1 MKQAGA
7 AQAAVAAAGAAPYRL
22 DVGDREGLTAYLH
35 LQGLLPA
42 GERVVTAARAGEG
55 NMNLTLRVTTA
66 ARSLIV
72 KQGRPWVEKYPH
84 IPAPVART
92 LVEGHFYALAARS
105 PWLAARMPRL
115 YALDPQSHILV
126 LQDLGAARELTALYA
141 GARLSEAATVDLA
154 DYLGH
159 LHALTVPPADRLV
172 LRNPAMRALNH
183 EHIFRLPLDPHNG
196 LNLDSI
202 TPGLTALARELAGD
216 AAYVERVHH
225 LGQLYLEAT
234 AGSLC
239 HGDFFPG
246 SFLNTESGIFI
257 IDPEFC
263 FLGPREFDLGVLL
276 AHLHLAGQPAPAG
289 DDLLRRYEQRA
300 AVDRQLVRA
309 LTGVEIMRRL
319 IGVAQLPLDLDLDG
333 KRQLLALSRR
343 LVLGL

>member
-7 AQAAVAAAGAAPYRL
+7 ASVPGIADGAAPYQL
-22 DVGDREGLTAYLH
+22 DAGDRDGLTAYLH
-35 LQGLLPA
+35 RQGLLPA
-42 GERVVTAARAGEG
+42 GERVVTAARAGDG

-92 LVEGHFYALAARS
+92 LVEGRFYALAARS

-126 LQDLGAARELTALYA
+126 LQDLGAARDLTSLYA

-159 LHALTVPPADRLV
+159 LHAVTVPPVERLV

-196 LNLDSI
+196 LNLDAI
-202 TPGLTALARELAGD
+202 TPGLTALARELAAD
-216 AAYVERVHH
+216 AAYSGRVQR
-225 LGQLYLEAT
+225 LGQLYLAD
-234 AGSLC
+234 ADGPLC

-246 SFLNTESGIFI
+246 SLLETAAGVFV

-276 AHLHLAGQPAPAG
+276 AHLHLAGQPQPAG
-289 DDLLRRYEQRA
+289 DALLRRYEQRA
-300 AVDRQLVRA
+300 AVDRPLLWA
-309 LTGVEIMRRL
+309 LAGVEIMRRL
-319 IGVAQLPLDLDLDG
+319 IGVAQLPLRIDLEA
-333 KRQLLALSRR
+333 KRQLLSLSRQ
-343 LVLGL
+343 LVLGI

>member
-1 MKQAGA
+1 MKPDAA
-7 AQAAVAAAGAAPYRL
+7 AQPAAGAAPYQL
-22 DVGDREGLTAYLH
+22 DAGDREGLTAYLQRH
-35 LQGLLPA
+35 GLLAP
-42 GERVVTAARAGEG
+42 GEHVLTAARAGEG
-55 NMNLTLRVTTA
+55 NMNLTLRVTTET
-66 ARSLIV
+66 RSLIV
-72 KQGRPWVEKYPH
+72 KQGRPWVEKYPQ
-84 IPAPVART
+84 IPAPVERT
-92 LVEGHFYALAARS
+92 IVEGRFYALAERS
-105 PWLAARMPRL
+105 PPLAARMPRL
-115 YALDPQSHILV
+115 LALDPQSHILV
-126 LQDLGAARELTALYA
+126 LQDLGKAGDLTSLYA
-141 GARLSEAATVDLA
+141 GARLGEAAVAELA

-159 LHALTVPPADRLV
+159 LHELPVPAAELPV

-183 EHIFRLPLDPHNG
+183 EHIFRFPLDPHNG
-196 LNLDSI
+196 LNLDAI

-216 AAYVERVHH
+216 PAYVERVHR

-246 SFLNTESGIFI
+246 SFLGTESGIFI

-289 DDLLRRYEQRA
+289 EDLLRRYEQRA
-300 AVDRQLVRA
+300 AVDRELVRA

-319 IGVAQLPLDLDLDG
+319 IGVAQLPLNLDLDG